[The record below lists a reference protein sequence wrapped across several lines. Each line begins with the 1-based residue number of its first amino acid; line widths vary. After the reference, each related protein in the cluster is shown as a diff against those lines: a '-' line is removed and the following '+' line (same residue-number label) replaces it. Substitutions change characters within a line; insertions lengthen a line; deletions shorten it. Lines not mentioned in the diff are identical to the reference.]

1 MLNSFHFRYGPL
13 IIDFFSFLW
22 LAHTK
27 HTNSLINEKK
37 RFFFRLNSCGFFFQF
52 ILWFP
57 GSVKTCVVYYK
68 NGLMRM
74 GIVYITKYPFFSFCV
89 SIFYFVN
96 LFECVC
102 VFFLSHPFSP
112 QDTEREKGPGSFLF
126 VRLFCCLPPHDCYN
140 CLIIIWIIN

>member
-1 MLNSFHFRYGPL
+1 MLNSIHFRYGPL
-13 IIDFFSFLW
+13 IINFFSFLW

-37 RFFFRLNSCGFFFQF
+37 RFFFFSVLIRVVFFFFQF

-74 GIVYITKYPFFSFCV
+74 GIVYITIYPFFSFCV

-96 LFECVC
+96 LFGCVC
-102 VFFLSHPFSP
+102 VFFSLPPIFSTRHRERKKV
-112 QDTEREKGPGSFLF
+112 QD
-126 VRLFCCLPPHDCYN
+126 LFCSFVYFAVSLPMTAITA
-140 CLIIIWIIN
+140 L

>member
-22 LAHTK
+22 IAHKTHK
-27 HTNSLINEKK
+27 FINKWKEKI
-37 RFFFRLNSCGFFFQF
+37 FFFSVLIRVVFFFQF

-74 GIVYITKYPFFSFCV
+74 GIVYITKYPFFHFAFLF
-89 SIFYFVN
+89 SILWVF
-96 LFECVC
+96 LSVC
-102 VFFLSHPFSP
+102 VFFSP
-112 QDTEREKGPGSFLF
+112 THFLHKTEREKGPGSFLF